1 MRAFFMQKN
10 SICGIYF
17 NSLYLHMTARKQRL
31 IDRNSQVRKL
41 FYDLMAK
48 NPKWRID
55 AVIEEVAKKVFL
67 SNRTVEAII
76 NHEGIYNDNKPTQK
90 SNQLPLF

>member
-1 MRAFFMQKN
+1 MFSF
-10 SICGIYF
+10 
-17 NSLYLHMTARKQRL
+17 YLCQMTRKERL
-31 IDRNSQVRKL
+31 TERNKLVRKH

-67 SNRTVEAII
+67 SSRTVDAII
-76 NHEGIYNDNKPTQK
+76 NYEGIYNDKAANKNPG
-90 SNQLPLF
+90 QLKIF

>member
-1 MRAFFMQKN
+1 MA
-10 SICGIYF
+10 
-17 NSLYLHMTARKQRL
+17 ARKQRL
-31 IDRNSQVRKL
+31 TERNSQVRKL
-41 FYDLMAK
+41 FYDLLAK

-76 NHEGIYNDNKPTQK
+76 NYEGIYNDQATPQK
-90 SNQLPLF
+90 SNQLSIFNGI